1 MRRALLFLCLAAIV
15 AAQQQPP
22 SQQPQSKPQEPA
34 DPSATI
40 KATFQF
46 VLAPVT
52 VTDRD
57 GDFVPG
63 LAKDQFRLF
72 DNGTPQRIEEDVAQH
87 PLSMVLCIQ
96 ANNDVSAILPQ
107 IKRLASPF
115 ETLVMGD
122 DGEMAVIAYDHRIQT
137 LTGFTNDTTLIDA
150 AFKKLYPG
158 SYTAELNDA
167 AMQGINMLK
176 NRPKERRRI
185 LILIGENRDK
195 GSDIPVRE
203 VLTAADFA
211 NVYIYSI
218 DVSQLISAL
227 TSQAMPNAPSN
238 LPPGASGVGN
248 QRGYIETPTTQS
260 QNDFGN
266 WVPAF
271 VDIFEA
277 VKGVFVPNPLDVY
290 TRYTGGRQFSFKSQ
304 KTLEHDVAQLGE
316 ELHSQYL
323 LTYSPNNQTEG
334 GWHKIVVQ
342 VMRPGL
348 RVRTRDGYYMAA
360 RPQ

>member
-1 MRRALLFLCLAAIV
+1 MRRATIFLCLAGLL
-15 AAQQQPP
+15 AAQQQTPP
-22 SQQPQSKPQEPA
+22 PKPQEP
-34 DPSATI
+34 DPSDS
-40 KATFQF
+40 KPTFVEQFRF

-57 GDFVPG
+57 GDFVQG
-63 LAKDQFRLF
+63 LKPTDFRLY
-72 DNGTPQRIEEDVAQH
+72 DNNTVQKISEDVAQH
-87 PLSMVLCIQ
+87 PLSIVLAIQ

-107 IKRLASPF
+107 IKRVASLF

-137 LTGFTNDTTLIDA
+137 LTPFTSDTAQIDA
-150 AFKKLYPG
+150 AFNKLHPG
-158 SYTAELNDA
+158 SYSAQLNNA
-167 AMQGINMLK
+167 ALAGINMLK
-176 NRPKERRRI
+176 NVAKDRRRI
-185 LILIGENRDK
+185 LVIIGQNRDK
-195 GSDIPVRE
+195 GSDVPVRE
-203 VLTAADFA
+203 VLTEADFA

-218 DVSQLISAL
+218 DISQLISAL
-227 TSQAMPNAPSN
+227 TSEAMPSRSPMAN
-238 LPPGASGVGN
+238 LPPGADGVN
-248 QRGYIETPTTQS
+248 SQRGYVNTPTTDS

-277 VKGVFVPNPLDVY
+277 VKGVFVPDPLDVY
-290 TRYTGGRQFSFKSQ
+290 TRYTGGRQFSFRSLKV
-304 KTLEHDVAQLGE
+304 LEHTIQQLAE

-323 LTYSPNNQTEG
+323 LTYGPNNQNEG
-334 GWHKIVVQ
+334 GWHKIQVD

-360 RPQ
+360 KPQ

>member
-1 MRRALLFLCLAAIV
+1 MRRVTLFLCLAGML
-15 AAQQQPP
+15 AAQKPA
-22 SQQPQSKPQEPA
+22 KPQEAVDQSDKPI
-34 DPSATI
+34 T
-40 KATFQF
+40 ATFQF

-63 LAKDQFRLF
+63 LKPSDFRLY
-72 DNGTPQRIEEDVAQH
+72 DNKTLQKITEDVAQH

-107 IKRLASPF
+107 IKRLNSVF

-122 DGEMAVIAYDHRIQT
+122 DGEMAVIAYDHRVQV
-137 LTGFTNDTTLIDA
+137 LTNFTSDNAQIDA
-150 AFKKLYPG
+150 AFKKLSPG
-158 SYTAELNDA
+158 SYTAELNNA

-185 LILIGENRDK
+185 LILIGQNRDK
-195 GSDIPVRE
+195 GSDVPVRE
-203 VLTAADFA
+203 VLSAADFA
-211 NVYIYSI
+211 NVYVYSI

-227 TSQAMPNAPSN
+227 TSKAMPNRPSN
-238 LPPGASGVGN
+238 LPPGADGVN
-248 QRGYIETPTTQS
+248 SQRGYINTPTTES

-266 WVPAF
+266 WVPAI
-271 VDIFEA
+271 VDIFNA
-277 VKGVFVPNPLDVY
+277 VKGVFVPDPLDVY
-290 TRYTGGRQFSFKSQ
+290 TRYTGGRQFSFTSQ
-304 KTLEHDVAQLGE
+304 KKLEHDVAQLGE

-334 GWHKIVVQ
+334 GWHHIVVE
-342 VMRPGL
+342 VMRQGL
-348 RVRTRDGYYMAA
+348 RVRTRDGYYIAA